1 MFTITKEKIKTTST
15 LDNILGCWLWNLK
28 LDNGG
33 YGSICIIGQHIRA
46 HIACEAKYGRMIPRP
61 VSQTYV

>member
-33 YGSICIIGQHIRA
+33 
-46 HIACEAKYGRMIPRP
+46 MDLF
-61 VSQTYV
+61 V